1 MRNISVIGGDLRIV
15 KLIELLAKDDYE
27 IYTYGLELAESINEL
42 KNVIKIDNLK
52 EVIDK
57 SEIIIGPVPLSS
69 NKQDV
74 NMLFSDRKITVEELI
89 SSIGDGKILIA
100 GNLYENVYKL
110 IDNKNIKVID
120 ILKREELAVLNA
132 ISTAEGTIEIA
143 IKETISTIHGSK
155 ILVMGF
161 GRVGK
166 ILSKMLKGIGADVYC
181 EARKYSDLA
190 WIKAYGYH
198 PVYLRDLDQNLGEF
212 DIIINTIPHLILN
225 ERRLNLVKKDCLIID
240 IASNPGGVDRNAA
253 KNKKIK
259 VIWALSLPGKVA
271 PATSAEYIK
280 ETIYNIFNELEN
292 KV

>member
-1 MRNISVIGGDLRIV
+1 MHFILAGHGKQAIEIV
-15 KLIELLAKDDYE
+15 NA
-27 IYTYGLELAESINEL
+27 AEMVFGQMDQIDVVTFLPGE
-42 KNVIKIDNLK
+42 NVDNLK